1 MDFDQLTTFVFV
13 AKLKSFSRAGQ
24 KVFRSQSAVSAQIRQ
39 LEQAYKARLLDRSA
53 KSVELTP
60 AGEVLFEYAEKLLR
74 LRDESIQVV
83 ADRGNVVQGP
93 VVFGANEATCLYLLP
108 DIFAEFQRRYPL
120 VHISIYRNFSHKILQ
135 RVEDGSVD
143 VGIVTLPI
151 KSPNLKMHHIYRDRL
166 RFMVSTKNPLA
177 HRSKIT
183 LAEVAEQPLIFPR
196 TGFTR
201 QVLDKLFRPYRAR
214 IHVTMELPSI
224 GMIKRFVA
232 ADAGVSFISESFAK
246 DYVKAGEVKL
256 LTVEG
261 VDLWR
266 ERPQPSPCRSG
277 AHRHHSRAPQSRR
290 ARRSRRQLDG
300 RQNKNTYS
308 SRKAIVGSRLAARR
322 AGSQHAIAEIRKK
335 TTATVVKVT
344 RSVAFTPTSI
354 VVMPRV
360 RANAAT
366 MPAATPI
373 AVRRSPCPTI
383 RLKIW
388 PGPAPRVMRTPISAV
403 RCRTTVARTP

>member
-93 VVFGANEATCLYLLP
+93 IVFGANEATCLYLLP

-135 RVEDGSVD
+135 RVEDGSID
-143 VGIVTLPI
+143 V
-151 KSPNLKMHHIYRDRL
+151 IYKDRL

-177 HRSKIT
+177 HRSKVT

-232 ADAGVSFISESFAK
+232 ADAGLSIISESFAR

-266 ERPQPSPCRSG
+266 ELGLVYRRDRSLPRAAQALIG
-277 AHRHHSRAPQSRR
+277 MIREHR
-290 ARRSRRQLDG
+290 
-300 RQNKNTYS
+300 KS
-308 SRKAIVGSRLAARR
+308 SEPAEAA
-322 AGSQHAIAEIRKK
+322 AS
-335 TTATVVKVT
+335 
-344 RSVAFTPTSI
+344 
-354 VVMPRV
+354 
-360 RANAAT
+360 
-366 MPAATPI
+366 
-373 AVRRSPCPTI
+373 
-383 RLKIW
+383 
-388 PGPAPRVMRTPISAV
+388 
-403 RCRTTVARTP
+403 

>member
-1 MDFDQLTTFVFV
+1 MDFDQLATFVFV

-74 LRDESIQVV
+74 MRDESIQVV

-93 VVFGANEATCLYLLP
+93 IVFGANEATCLYLLP

-135 RVEDGSVD
+135 RIEDGSAD
-143 VGIVTLPI
+143 VGI
-151 KSPNLKMHHIYRDRL
+151 
-166 RFMVSTKNPLA
+166 
-177 HRSKIT
+177 IT
-183 LAEVAEQPLIFPR
+183 LAELAEQPLIFPR

-214 IHVTMELPSI
+214 IHVAMELPSI

-232 ADAGVSFISESFAK
+232 ADAGLSIISESFAK

-256 LTVEG
+256 LTV
-261 VDLWR
+261 
-266 ERPQPSPCRSG
+266 
-277 AHRHHSRAPQSRR
+277 
-290 ARRSRRQLDG
+290 
-300 RQNKNTYS
+300 
-308 SRKAIVGSRLAARR
+308 
-322 AGSQHAIAEIRKK
+322 
-335 TTATVVKVT
+335 
-344 RSVAFTPTSI
+344 
-354 VVMPRV
+354 
-360 RANAAT
+360 
-366 MPAATPI
+366 
-373 AVRRSPCPTI
+373 
-383 RLKIW
+383 
-388 PGPAPRVMRTPISAV
+388 
-403 RCRTTVARTP
+403 